1 MFYRLTWVFAKAA
14 NKDLPP
20 LEIWLENLDVQPFD
34 FVYDS
39 INVIMDMLYSSIQTT
54 VKKVDKPYV
63 GNSETSTE
71 ILINRAMSRG
81 ITIQDLEKMDIGMII
96 DYLITCQNEDIEA
109 EENKGKRYA
118 TQADIDNF

>member
-1 MFYRLTWVFAKAA
+1 MLITEDALKDIISMRNINLETLDGLDLDVFYRLTWVFAKAA

-54 VKKVDKPYV
+54 VKKK
-63 GNSETSTE
+63 
-71 ILINRAMSRG
+71 
-81 ITIQDLEKMDIGMII
+81 
-96 DYLITCQNEDIEA
+96 
-109 EENKGKRYA
+109 
-118 TQADIDNF
+118 

>member
-1 MFYRLTWVFAKAA
+1 M
-14 NKDLPP
+14 
-20 LEIWLENLDVQPFD
+20 
-34 FVYDS
+34 
-39 INVIMDMLYSSIQTT
+39 
-54 VKKVDKPYV
+54 

-109 EENKGKRYA
+109 EENKGNRYA

>member
-1 MFYRLTWVFAKAA
+1 
-14 NKDLPP
+14 
-20 LEIWLENLDVQPFD
+20 
-34 FVYDS
+34 
-39 INVIMDMLYSSIQTT
+39 
-54 VKKVDKPYV
+54 V